1 MSGFAKR
8 YNHAHLVGIGGVGMA
23 GLARVLHGQG
33 VRVTGSDIASS
44 NALADLATDGFEVYV
59 GHAAVQLGEAD
70 LLVYSAAVSEDN
82 VELAAAAERG
92 IDCASRAQVLG
103 AMSRERRTAAIAG
116 THGKTTSAAMVADI
130 LQRADWQPDILVG
143 GEVDGRIRA
152 SVGRGE
158 WLVVEADEYARSFL
172 ELYPEVALITCV
184 EADHLDCYT
193 GIIEV
198 EQAFVAFLQRM
209 PFYSVA
215 LLGGDG
221 LVSQRVVEA
230 AGRRVLTFG
239 QLAGNDYQIVDVVLD
254 AWSSRFGLR
263 YAGDALVDIELGVP
277 GIHNVR
283 NAAGAVALAHQFGVD
298 MACCRAALA
307 QFRSVD
313 RRFQLRGDVGD
324 VRVVDDYAH
333 HPSEVAAALATARA
347 SGRRIVAVF
356 QPHLYSRTRDFA
368 DAFARALAEA
378 DRVVLAAI
386 YPARETPIAGVDATL
401 IERALRGIGY
411 DEVDYVEDGT
421 ALVSHVINV
430 CRPGD
435 IVLTMGAGD
444 IGQLAG
450 LLVKMLERVAR

>member
-1 MSGFAKR
+1 
-8 YNHAHLVGIGGVGMA
+8 MA

-239 QLAGNDYQIVDVVLD
+239 QLAENDYQIVDVVLD

-283 NAAGAVALAHQFGVD
+283 NAAGAIALAHQFGVD

-450 LLVKMLERVAR
+450 LLVKVLERGAR

>member
-1 MSGFAKR
+1 
-8 YNHAHLVGIGGVGMA
+8 MA

-116 THGKTTSAAMVADI
+116 THGKTTSSAMVADI
-130 LQRADWQPDILVG
+130 LQRADWEPDVLVG

-172 ELYPEVALITCV
+172 QLYPEVALITCV

-193 GIIEV
+193 GIVEV
-198 EQAFVAFLQRM
+198 EEAFVAFLQRM

-230 AGRRVLTFG
+230 TGRRVLTFG
-239 QLAGNDYQIVDVVLD
+239 QLAENDYQIVDVVLD

-450 LLVKMLERVAR
+450 LLVKVLERGAR

>member
-1 MSGFAKR
+1 M
-8 YNHAHLVGIGGVGMA
+8 
-23 GLARVLHGQG
+23 
-33 VRVTGSDIASS
+33 
-44 NALADLATDGFEVYV
+44 
-59 GHAAVQLGEAD
+59 QLGEAD

>member
-1 MSGFAKR
+1 
-8 YNHAHLVGIGGVGMA
+8 MA

-116 THGKTTSAAMVADI
+116 THGKTTSSAMVADI
-130 LQRADWQPDILVG
+130 LQRADWEPDVLVG
-143 GEVDGRIRA
+143 GEVGGRIRA

-193 GIIEV
+193 GILEV
-198 EQAFVAFLQRM
+198 EEAFVAFLQRM

-239 QLAGNDYQIVDVVLD
+239 QLAENDYQIVDVVLD

-450 LLVKMLERVAR
+450 LLVKVLERGAR

>member
-1 MSGFAKR
+1 
-8 YNHAHLVGIGGVGMA
+8 MA

-116 THGKTTSAAMVADI
+116 THGKTTSSAMVADI

-193 GIIEV
+193 GILEV
-198 EQAFVAFLQRM
+198 EEAFVAFLQRM

-221 LVSQRVVEA
+221 LVSQRVVES

-239 QLAGNDYQIVDVVLD
+239 QLAENDYQIVDVVLD

-283 NAAGAVALAHQFGVD
+283 NAAGAIALAHQFGVD

>member
-1 MSGFAKR
+1 
-8 YNHAHLVGIGGVGMA
+8 MA

-116 THGKTTSAAMVADI
+116 THGKTTSSAMVADI

-193 GIIEV
+193 GILEV
-198 EQAFVAFLQRM
+198 EEAFVAFLQRM

-221 LVSQRVVEA
+221 LVSQRVVES

-239 QLAGNDYQIVDVVLD
+239 QLAESDYQIVDVVLD

-298 MACCRAALA
+298 MACCRAALT

-401 IERALRGIGY
+401 IEMALRGIGY

-450 LLVKMLERVAR
+450 LLVKVLERGAR

>member
-1 MSGFAKR
+1 
-8 YNHAHLVGIGGVGMA
+8 MA

>member
-1 MSGFAKR
+1 
-8 YNHAHLVGIGGVGMA
+8 MA

-116 THGKTTSAAMVADI
+116 THGKTTSSAMVADI
-130 LQRADWQPDILVG
+130 LQRADWQPDVLVG

-193 GIIEV
+193 GIVEV
-198 EQAFVAFLQRM
+198 EEAFVAFLQRM

-221 LVSQRVVEA
+221 LVSQRVVESV
-230 AGRRVLTFG
+230 GRRVLTFG
-239 QLAGNDYQIVDVVLD
+239 QLAENDYQIVDVVLD

-283 NAAGAVALAHQFGVD
+283 NAAGAIALAHQFGVD

-401 IERALRGIGY
+401 IEMALRGIGY
-411 DEVDYVEDGT
+411 DEVDYVEDAT

-450 LLVKMLERVAR
+450 LLVKVLERGAR